1 MKTKTAN
8 NYKLTLSNNLSFDSN
23 DSNNSGKTIYRL
35 HDRFFNS
42 KIISL
47 LSKKNSNLS
56 RNILSV
62 KPRQTPGDL
71 NLHLE
76 RIKNFKFK
84 SFDKSFSPTKKLSNK
99 QYSEIY
105 KKIYENANIDKPRIS
120 FIFHRDKELNRRES
134 MIFLPKESTLSPT
147 LSSRR
152 GPKNRK
158 KYMLV
163 NQIIKFNNNRHKE
176 EQKVLSPMKLRKSY
190 FEFIEKKN
198 KIRYNPNF
206 NSPYIHRVNSNFLI
220 DSIFSKYKPN
230 FNASIIRL
238 KRKKII
244 QEEEQQE
251 LELEKKDKIEEMSV
265 DLQNYKKA
273 IKIFLTDETKLNQ
286 INFHEEFFD
295 SFVNK
300 INYLFDDRK
309 YPTIKNNLKKIY
321 LEFNEA
327 GNEWK
332 RLNMIEISTL
342 TYLHKLKA
350 KIQRE
355 LDEIREE
362 NKDKNIKITHQI
374 GKYIYK
380 NKKKRKK
387 IYSSKNINNISKSP
401 SKSINKSVNKSIN
414 KSVNKSINRSS
425 NKTINKSLSLN
436 KSTDNEKNEEEANK
450 KESIIDNNN
459 EEKNG
464 EEEEEEKEEE
474 LVTNKEDLYDLEE
487 FFVHKGKENKR
498 IPIASPKDAYVV
510 YNNPR
515 FYKNNFEI
523 KKKKKKAKNKKSEFD
538 VYI

>member
-1 MKTKTAN
+1 MKIKTPN
-8 NYKLTLSNNLSFDSN
+8 NYKLTLSNSISFDSN
-23 DSNNSGKTIYRL
+23 DSSNSGKTIFRL
-35 HDRFFNS
+35 HDRLFNS
-42 KIISL
+42 KIISI
-47 LSKKNSNLS
+47 LSKKNSKLS

-62 KPRQTPGDL
+62 KPRQTPANL
-71 NLHLE
+71 NLNLE
-76 RIKNFKFK
+76 RIKNFSFK
-84 SFDKSFSPTKKLSNK
+84 SFEKNFSPVKKLSNEL
-99 QYSEIY
+99 YSNIY
-105 KKIYENANIDKPRIS
+105 KKIYESADENKPRIS
-120 FIFHRDKELNRRES
+120 FIFHRDHELKRRDS
-134 MIFLPKESTLSPT
+134 LIFLPKEPT
-147 LSSRR
+147 LSSDR

-163 NQIIKFNNNRHKE
+163 NQIIKFYNNRQK
-176 EQKVLSPMKLRKSY
+176 EQKKELSPMKLRKSY

-198 KIRYNPNF
+198 KIKYNPNF
-206 NSPYIHRVNSNFLI
+206 NSPYIHRINSNYLI
-220 DSIFSKYKPN
+220 NNIFDKFKQNISP
-230 FNASIIRL
+230 SIIRL
-238 KRKKII
+238 KKQK
-244 QEEEQQE
+244 QKEEKEQQE
-251 LELEKKDKIEEMSV
+251 LEIEKRDKIEEMSV

-425 NKTINKSLSLN
+425 NKTINKSISLN

-487 FFVHKGKENKR
+487 FFVHKGRENKR